1 MANSNQATKT
11 VTEPARKTGIS
22 YEADVVVVGGGPGGH
37 SAAVA
42 AARSGAK
49 TVLIERY
56 GHLGGM
62 PTGGLVTMLH
72 NMSDGTSQQVIAGL
86 CQEWIDR
93 LDVRGA
99 VVHPR
104 KEEIG
109 TTDEKV
115 LDRWSRRFFALD
127 GHLTYGA
134 RFEAEI
140 LKCVLND
147 MVEESGV
154 KLYLHSWGTQIILDR
169 SKRAQGV
176 IFESKSGRQA
186 VLAKVVIDSTGDG
199 DFLPQAGEDF
209 DVKSKPTLRLDKPS
223 LCFEF
228 ANVDL
233 KKANDFK
240 VNQPQQYTEMTQK
253 IIKFNGFPT
262 FLRTTREDTIHFNM
276 FLEGYDVLK
285 VEDLTRIEIDVRKRM
300 LTTYE
305 FYKKYYPGF
314 ENCFIMV
321 TAPQIGCR
329 GSRRMVGEYMLTVK
343 DAASGEYFDDT
354 IAVFP
359 PLDGA
364 LSKEHPHLHVPFR
377 CLLPRKTENMLVAGR
392 MFSSDDVIN
401 EHYNTI
407 SHCTSFGQAAGTAA
421 ALAAK
426 KGVSVRKVDIHM
438 VQDNLLKQGVPLPG
452 LKR

>member
-1 MANSNQATKT
+1 M
-11 VTEPARKTGIS
+11 
-22 YEADVVVVGGGPGGH
+22 
-37 SAAVA
+37 
-42 AARSGAK
+42 
-49 TVLIERY
+49 LIERY

-99 VVHPR
+99 VVHPK

-109 TTDEKV
+109 TTDDKV
-115 LDRWSRRFFALD
+115 LDQWSRRFFSLG

-154 KLYLHSWGTQIILDR
+154 KIYLHSWGTRVILNA
-169 SKRAQGV
+169 SNQAQGV
-176 IFESKSGRQA
+176 FFESKSGRQA
-186 VLAKVVIDSTGDG
+186 LLAKVVIDATGDG

-209 DVKSKPTLRLDKPS
+209 DTRSRPTLRLDKPS

-233 KKANDFK
+233 KKAVDFK
-240 VNQPQQYTEMTQK
+240 TNQPEQYTEMTQK
-253 IIKFNGFPT
+253 IIKLNGFPT
-262 FLRTTREDTIHFNM
+262 FLRTTRDDTIHFNM

-285 VEDLTRIEIDVRKRM
+285 VEDLTRIEFDVRKRM
-300 LTTYE
+300 MVTYE
-305 FYKKYYPGF
+305 FYKKQYPGF

-329 GSRRMVGEYMLTVK
+329 GSRRLIGEYTLTEK
-343 DAASGEYFDDT
+343 DTASGEYFPDT

-359 PLDGA
+359 PLNGA
-364 LSKEHPHLHVPFR
+364 LSKEYPHLHVPYR
-377 CLLPRKTENMLVAGR
+377 CLLPRKTEAMLVAGR
-392 MFSSDDVIN
+392 SFSSDDIIN

-407 SHCTSFGQAAGTAA
+407 SHCTSFGQAAGVAA
-421 ALAAK
+421 ALSVK
-426 KGVSVRKVDIHM
+426 QGTSVRKVNIRA
-438 VQDNLLKQGVPLPG
+438 VQDKLLEQGVPLPG